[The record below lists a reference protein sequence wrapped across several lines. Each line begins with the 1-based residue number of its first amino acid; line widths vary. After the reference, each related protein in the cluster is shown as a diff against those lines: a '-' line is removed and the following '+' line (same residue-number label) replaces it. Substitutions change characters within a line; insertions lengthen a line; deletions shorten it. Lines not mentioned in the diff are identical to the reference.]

1 MGTTYYVNQTRS
13 FLGTYCCSKCRSM
26 ILLQFQLKSGGA
38 STWSQAKATDTM
50 NEAVEKLVQALQN
63 FEEKPFLVTMTYD
76 GRSFTTG
83 YEMGLVNADKA
94 CPFCGHKEKW
104 QNGTYYAGAC
114 KKDKETEVL
123 LVPDDAPADSRMRV
137 FTSLDAAKSHIAMIL
152 LQMKE
157 HYQQHWL
164 ANPGD
169 AEVVKSQMEG
179 LKSQIA
185 QYEGMLTYVK
195 SASDHI
201 HGQIEAKEAEMKG
214 YSLFAPERKT
224 VKAEIKELTK
234 QYEAQKAADL
244 EQETLIKNYIKEVE
258 KQLKTMKTDY
268 PGVYGE
274 LETIEAKG
282 MDVHLAFRVL

>member
-1 MGTTYYVNQTRS
+1 MEKTEEKEESYISQPDENSNDAVQEFSLDG
-13 FLGTYCCSKCRSM
+13 
-26 ILLQFQLKSGGA
+26 ILKKNVFPVVDEKEVPGLK
-38 STWSQAKATDTM
+38 D
-50 NEAVEKLVQALQN
+50 
-63 FEEKPFLVTMTYD
+63 FEEEVYIDQDGFCRYHAGEGESDFLAALPDFLIQT
-76 GRSFTTG
+76 GNNLRWKEGPQQFIRST
-83 YEMGLVNADKA
+83 N
-94 CPFCGHKEKW
+94 
-104 QNGTYYAGAC
+104 
-114 KKDKETEVL
+114 
-123 LVPDDAPADSRMRV
+123 
-137 FTSLDAAKSHIAMIL
+137 
-152 LQMKE
+152 
-157 HYQQHWL
+157 
-164 ANPGD
+164 
-169 AEVVKSQMEG
+169 
-179 LKSQIA
+179 A

-224 VKAEIKELTK
+224 AKAEIKELTK